1 MDQVIKDVKLRR
13 TNHGLYIHFE
23 LNDGT
28 EIMRSEERLLK
39 NLGYNPDPWDHLV
52 LTAELLERYMQS
64 IGNNDIFHWYLA
76 LQAHNCGVNKTLIK
90 KNGDVILLG
99 DSAVLAGFKRY
110 QIEARVKDR

>member
-1 MDQVIKDVKLRR
+1 MGQVIKDVKLRR

-52 LTAELLERYMQS
+52 LTAEIAGKVHAEHRQQRYFS
-64 IGNNDIFHWYLA
+64 LVP
-76 LQAHNCGVNKTLIK
+76 CTP
-90 KNGDVILLG
+90 
-99 DSAVLAGFKRY
+99 SP
-110 QIEARVKDR
+110 